1 MTALQTQIL
10 SVTLSSSFCR
20 PPLCI
25 FISLSGWMS
34 LILRWLETKADFLTE
49 VHFLLRLT
57 RGIEIQPL
65 LPVLLQFFTLWP
77 LPFLYFPLSSPCS
90 HVLTRQDLKRHSGQK
105 TWYSFTILSLKK
117 RKQLVLIS
125 GAVPDSIVGFAH
137 S

>member
-90 HVLTRQDLKRHSGQK
+90 HVLTRQDRSKK
-105 TWYSFTILSLKK
+105 TFRTENMVFFHDTVFKEKK
-117 RKQLVLIS
+117 TTRTNIWCS
-125 GAVPDSIVGFAH
+125 TG
-137 S
+137 